1 MPHVISTHH
10 RTRTTRAKFLVAL
23 LFSSVFLALLT
34 PSVSAA
40 TNPSVNCTIAGGNDF
55 TPDNATIPQISANA
69 VMYFDCLLYNPN
81 GGEEILV
88 NITHS
93 SQVLLL
99 SYQENW
105 SLDSG
110 YYQTIQIKV
119 ANHGDARVMTH
130 SFTLNFAWQENI
142 TNGSSGQLNVTEQVD
157 VVYTHVAY
165 DVLIGGGWQDTSVTA
180 ISGDGRF
187 LEYEWNETNQSVS
200 QSVVN
205 SSVNKT
211 PTYFFAEGVVWS
223 DNTISID
230 RTHGDALN
238 SQPLANITLP
248 NNIVWKK
255 GNCLVTSN
263 GSGQCLHN
271 YANGSDNGNPTYEY
285 QWEYI
290 HSNSSNFTQV
300 MSFFNPHNTS
310 RAWTWIGL
318 TEEGNLEH
326 NFSSGPDT
334 LPWTLRGF
342 PLVNHSLPFIEL
354 HGIVHSRVDVYTLN
368 LPNADRFCAT
378 DIEGVTWCYDDD
390 DPNIP
395 WIKLTY
401 HNGDAFLQPPDF
413 GSRIGLFPVS
423 EGYCH
428 VTTLVSGCT
437 VASHTKYDS
446 LVDYDVMSFGP
457 SNYLAP
463 YYMNNNSWNQVN
475 FVWFV
480 TQTGDVGL
488 LIFCEGNGNV
498 CNNLGFSYSNGV
510 NTNPFTYM
518 ANASIPTNNLP
529 DQDGDGIKN
538 NLDLF
543 PYDPTQW
550 QDSDGDGYGD
560 NWGDPQMNATR
571 PQNDPGQWVPN
582 ATEPD
587 ACPNIAG
594 TSWRQEYFGCLDS
607 DGDGWANTL
616 DDLPLE
622 PTQWLDSDGDTWG
635 DNDSVGAARVDA
647 FINDSTQWSDSDGDG
662 YGDNWPDAASNAT
675 RQGGPGQWAE
685 GANSPDR
692 FPLDFAAANDTD
704 LDGAPDDWLDPEQAS
719 SSQLILDDCP
729 FSWGNSTIDRVFC
742 PDNDGDGYSDSDIY
756 WNWEDGADNFS
767 DNPTQWTDYDG
778 DGYGDNWAEPSW
790 NSTRNLL
797 GIGIYDA
804 NATEV
809 DWCPNEYG
817 TSTMNRTGCSDRDG
831 DGLADVDD
839 DHPDDSL
846 RQNDSDADGFDDD
859 WEDDCPDIFGSSLY
873 DRRGCVDRDDDG
885 YSDSDDNWTVSDGA
899 DAFPSLISQQR
910 DTDGDGYGDNLIG
923 YDGDYCPLDWGNSSR
938 DTLGCPDGD
947 GDGWSDSM
955 DAFPNDSRYY
965 LDSDDDGFEDV
976 LGDTCIGQ
984 YGTSD
989 QGNRL
994 GCPDGDGDGW
1004 ADQIDIFPEEATQWS
1019 DYDGDGFG
1027 DNYHISSSSVRDST
1041 WPGIELSVVNLS
1053 DACPTER
1060 GGANSQDG
1068 CPVVDVVS
1076 TTPTSPVRSDFEELK
1091 DAFEEEDFE
1100 AVFSNSIVQTVGIG
1114 VIILSVLTLLQTN
1127 MIAQLLPDS
1136 LAWMQVLKRKK
1147 SIHEEEEVE
1156 LANLKS
1162 LVRFGLDDIDSLR
1175 DELLRFSSDISGKE
1189 VRSELPKGASNRI
1202 GSLVDR
1208 LLQMDQGAL
1217 KAIADD
1223 DHFFGLSAGI
1233 KADSRREMIE
1243 QDMLFN
1249 QSDTEVWDEVQVDSP
1264 GDQNSQNLAT
1274 PSDEEVVSQSPII
1287 KDNQGYEWTKFDG
1300 VDYYR
1305 VEGAGAEDWI
1315 EWDGSSHESGLEY
1328 F

>member
-1 MPHVISTHH
+1 MSREIFFYS
-10 RTRTTRAKFLVAL
+10 RTRISSAMFLVTL
-23 LFSSVFLALLT
+23 LVSSVFLALLT

-40 TNPSVNCTIAGGNDF
+40 TNPSVNCTIAGENDF

-142 TNGSSGQLNVTEQVD
+142 TNGSSGQLNVTEQVE

-165 DVLIGGGWQDTSVTA
+165 DVLIGGGWQDASVKA

-187 LEYEWNETNQSVS
+187 LEYEWNETTQSVS
-200 QSVVN
+200 QSVLN

-271 YANGSDNGNPTYEY
+271 YQNGSDNGDPTYEY

-300 MSFFNPHNTS
+300 MSWSQPYTKV
-310 RAWTWIGL
+310 WTWMGL
-318 TEEGNLEH
+318 NEEGNLEH
-326 NFSSGPDT
+326 NITQDHIGILFGSNVGIPIQ
-334 LPWTLRGF
+334 
-342 PLVNHSLPFIEL
+342 NHSLPFISL

-378 DIEGVTWCYDDD
+378 DIEGVTWCYDDE
-390 DPNIP
+390 DPTIP
-395 WIKLTY
+395 WIILAPKMTA
-401 HNGDAFLQPPDF
+401 NDQPPDF
-413 GSRIGLFPVS
+413 GSRIGLFPVR

-446 LVDYDVMSFGP
+446 LNDYDVMSFGP
-457 SNYLAP
+457 SAGVTP
-463 YYMNNNSWNQVN
+463 YYMNNNSWNQAD

-488 LIFCEGNGNV
+488 LIVCAGNGNY
-498 CNNLGFSYSNGV
+498 CNDLGFSYSNGV

-518 ANASIPTNNLP
+518 ANASIPTNGLP

-538 NLDLF
+538 NLDSF

-560 NWGDPQMNATR
+560 NWGDPQLNATR

-594 TSWRQEYFGCLDS
+594 TSWRQGYFGCPDS
-607 DGDGWANTL
+607 DVDGWVDIY
-616 DDLPLE
+616 DDLPFE
-622 PTQWLDSDGDTWG
+622 ITQWLDSDGDTWG

-675 RQGGPGQWAE
+675 RQGGPGQWVE

-692 FPLDFAAANDTD
+692 FPLDSAVVNDSD

-719 SSQLILDDCP
+719 SSQLVLDDCP

-742 PDNDGDGYSDSDIY
+742 PDNDGDGYSDSDTY

-778 DGYGDNWAEPSW
+778 DGYGDNWAEFSW

-797 GIGIYDA
+797 GIGLHVS

-817 TSTMNRTGCSDRDG
+817 TSTMIRLGCSDRDG

-839 DHPDDSL
+839 DHPDDML
-846 RQNDSDADGFDDD
+846 RRNDSDGDGFDDD
-859 WEDDCPDIFGSSLY
+859 WEDDCPETFGKSLY
-873 DRRGCVDRDDDG
+873 DRVGCIDRDDDG
-885 YSDSDDNWTVSDGA
+885 YSDPEMNWTTSEGA
-899 DAFPSLISQQR
+899 DAFPNLISQHR
-910 DTDGDGYGDNLIG
+910 DFDGDGYGDILAG
-923 YDGDYCPLDWGNSSR
+923 FDGDACPLEVGNSSR
-938 DTLGCPDGD
+938 DSLGCPDSD
-947 GDGWSDSM
+947 GDGWSDSA
-955 DAFPNDSRYY
+955 DAFPTDNRYY
-965 LDSDDDGFEDV
+965 LDSDGDGFEDE
-976 LGDTCIGQ
+976 LADDCIGQ
-984 YGTSD
+984 NGTSD

-994 GCPDGDGDGW
+994 GCPDSDGDGW
-1004 ADQIDIFPEEATQWS
+1004 ADQIDFFPQESTQWS
-1019 DYDGDGFG
+1019 DSDGDGFG
-1027 DNYHISSSSVRDST
+1027 DNYQASFAQERNSD
-1041 WPGIELSVVNLS
+1041 WPGIELSVVNNS
-1053 DACPTER
+1053 DACPIER
-1060 GGANSQDG
+1060 GGHNSLDG
-1068 CPVVDVVS
+1068 CPVEDSS
-1076 TTPTSPVRSDFEELK
+1076 TTPTTPDRSEYEDLKLAIAEENF
-1091 DAFEEEDFE
+1091 A
-1100 AVFSNSIVQTVGIG
+1100 AAISNPLMQKVGIG
-1114 VIILSVLTLLQTN
+1114 VIVLSFLTFLQTN
-1127 MIAQLLPDS
+1127 MVARLLPDS
-1136 LAWMQVLKRKK
+1136 FAWVQFMKRKK
-1147 SIHEEEEVE
+1147 TIQEEEEIE
-1156 LANLKS
+1156 LANLMS
-1162 LVRFGLDDIDSLR
+1162 LVRFGLDDIETLR
-1175 DELLRFSSDISGKE
+1175 EELAIFRSDISGKE
-1189 VRSELPKGASNRI
+1189 VRSELPKGALNRI

-1208 LLQMDQGAL
+1208 LLEMNQNAL
-1217 KAIADD
+1217 EAIADD
-1223 DHFFGLSAGI
+1223 EHFFGLNVGI
-1233 KADSRREMIE
+1233 KADSRKEMIE
-1243 QDMLFN
+1243 QDSLFN
-1249 QSDTEVWDEVQVDSP
+1249 QSNIQQWDDVGDMALDEVTSQDSVE
-1264 GDQNSQNLAT
+1264 QLS
-1274 PSDEEVVSQSPII
+1274 EEFVPHSVIT
-1287 KDNQGYEWTKFDG
+1287 KDDIGYEWTKFDG

-1305 VEGAGAEDWI
+1305 IQGQGDEEWI
-1315 EWDGSSHESGLEY
+1315 EWDD
-1328 F
+1328 